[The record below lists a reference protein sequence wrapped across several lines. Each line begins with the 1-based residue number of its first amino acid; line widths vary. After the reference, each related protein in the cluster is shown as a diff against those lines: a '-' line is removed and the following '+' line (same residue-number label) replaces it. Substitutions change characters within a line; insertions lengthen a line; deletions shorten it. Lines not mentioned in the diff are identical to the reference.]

1 MSAREGSL
9 RPEFEGWYPG
19 LRASVWYP
27 AEQLAAAVLAQL
39 RDGAPRWHSEGR
51 VPSDAHFR
59 FRGGDD
65 QPRRSRRTQRLDAP
79 TEESG

>member
-9 RPEFEGWYPG
+9 RQEFAAWYPG
-19 LRASVWYP
+19 LRAGVWYP
-27 AEQLAAAVLAQL
+27 ADQLTTAVLTQL
-39 RDGAPRWHSEGR
+39 RNGAPRWHSEDR

-65 QPRRSRRTQRLDAP
+65 QPRRSLRTRRLDSPA
-79 TEESG
+79 EGSG